1 MKNCICLLGILWAQ
15 WAWSQNPTKQVLPV
29 KDSLV
34 QFNFNSLNIGQR
46 TITLWLPAATNA
58 NEKLAVVYMHDGQML
73 FDSTNT
79 WNKQEWKVDETLNAL
94 FKDSNL
100 TRCMVVGIWNNGSL
114 RHYEYSPQQAIEK
127 YLSATEQA
135 QLMQQLHESKK
146 TSNENKQQLLGD
158 DYLKFIVE
166 ELKPYIDQH
175 YHTYPDAAHT
185 SIMGSSMGGLI
196 SFYGLCQYPQIF
208 GNALCLSTHWPGLYV
223 LKNNLFQKAIL
234 SYAKA
239 NIPRLPASAKFY
251 FDRGTTTLDSL
262 YEFGQGQID
271 QLLQKHLQ
279 AQQYQSLVFEGANH
293 TEKAWAA
300 RLAIPFQF
308 ALKKKN

>member
-1 MKNCICLLGILWAQ
+1 MKNCIWLLSILWAH
-15 WAWSQNPTKQVLPV
+15 WAWSQNPTKQALPV

-34 QFNFNSLNIGQR
+34 QFNFNSQNIGQR
-46 TITLWLPAATNA
+46 TITLWLPAAGKTN
-58 NEKLAVVYMHDGQML
+58 EPLSVVYMHDGQML
-73 FDSTNT
+73 FDSSNT
-79 WNKQEWKVDETLNAL
+79 WNKQEWKVDETLQAL
-94 FKDSNL
+94 SNDSNFN
-100 TRCMVVGIWNNGSL
+100 RCMVVGIWNNGPL

-127 YLSATEQA
+127 YLTTAEQA
-135 QLMQQLHESKK
+135 QLMQQLHASKQ
-146 TSNENKQQLLGD
+146 TSQGNSQQLLGD
-158 DYLKFIVE
+158 AYLKFIVE

-175 YHTYPDAAHT
+175 YNTHPNAAHT

-208 GNALCLSTHWPGLYV
+208 GTALCLSTHWPGLYA
-223 LKNNLFQKAIL
+223 LNNNLFQKAIL
-234 SYAKA
+234 DYAKT
-239 NIPRLPASAKFY
+239 NIPTLPSSAKLY

-262 YEFGQGQID
+262 YQVGQDQID

-279 AQQYQSLVFEGANH
+279 TQQYQSLVFEGANH